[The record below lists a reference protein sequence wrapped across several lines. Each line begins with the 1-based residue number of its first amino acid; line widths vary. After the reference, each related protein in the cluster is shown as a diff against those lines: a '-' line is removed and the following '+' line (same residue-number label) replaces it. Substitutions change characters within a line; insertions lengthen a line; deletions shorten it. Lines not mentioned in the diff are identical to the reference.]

1 MYSVAIAGKDR
12 QDAIN
17 LERAVKWRNVGCH
30 VSCICRDGD
39 DAWSKLRQIQPDIL
53 VTEVSLPDMNGLELI
68 RKKNEMLLPTQVVI
82 VTEQADFHC
91 AKRAVELEVTGY
103 LLKPIVHEEMHS
115 ALFRAIRRLENRRQQ
130 GGFFFMGEGTLEYK
144 LAEINALALNYPMPV
159 RQALLYIERNLYEQI
174 SLTGLCDYLGLT
186 PPHVSRIFKQE
197 VGVGY
202 AVYVSMRKM
211 SEARKLLNVPG
222 NKPGQVAELLGYH
235 NYSYFY
241 QVFKKQFGT
250 GPAGRLL

>member
-12 QDAIN
+12 QDAMN
-17 LERAVKWRNVGCH
+17 LERAVKWRAAGCH
-30 VSCICRDGD
+30 VRCICKDGVE
-39 DAWSKLRQIQPDIL
+39 AFSKLRQVQPDIL
-53 VTEVSLPDMNGLELI
+53 VTEIELPGMNGLELI
-68 RKKNEMLLPTQVVI
+68 RRKNEMLLPTQVI
-82 VTEQADFHC
+82 IATELEDFHC
-91 AKRAVELEVTGY
+91 ARMAVELEVTGY
-103 LLKPIVHEEMHS
+103 LLKPVASEEMRS
-115 ALFRAIRRLENRRQQ
+115 ALFRAIRRLENGRQQ
-130 GGFFFMGEGTLEYK
+130 GGTEFMERGELEHK
-144 LAEINALALNYPMPV
+144 LEEINAQAPGYPILV
-159 RQALLYIERNLYEQI
+159 QQALLYIERNLYEQI

-186 PPHVSRIFKQE
+186 PPHVSRIFKKE

-241 QVFKKQFGT
+241 QVYKKQFGT
-250 GPAGRLL
+250 GPTGR